1 MHCRTTLSLSE
12 QIQVSL
18 KRTKMIPIQ
27 AGDLKHLL
35 FAFKIQVE
43 VQLHNWRS
51 LCTELHPSIMCRFSH
66 LLGKGW
72 TVCQAKSILYQI
84 RLNYNKRPV
93 LYAWFVNRNIFFFF
107 YHYLSSS
114 LSQQFFSD
122 MEETRSSL
130 ILSYVIYISP
140 RLFSFSCYSLILLIT
155 FTYENMWTYIKKS
168 LLCSFSK
175 PSFDI
180 PCCIW
185 PLRLSNTACET
196 ILSHQ

>member
-12 QIQVSL
+12 QIRVSL

-27 AGDLKHLL
+27 AAELKHLL

-43 VQLHNWRS
+43 VQLHNWS
-51 LCTELHPSIMCRFSH
+51 WFLCTELHPSIMCRFSH

-84 RLNYNKRPV
+84 RSNYNKRPV
-93 LYAWFVNRNIFFFF
+93 LYARFVNRNMQFL

-122 MEETRSSL
+122 MEEMWSSL

-140 RLFSFSCYSLILLIT
+140 RLFSFSRYSLILLIT